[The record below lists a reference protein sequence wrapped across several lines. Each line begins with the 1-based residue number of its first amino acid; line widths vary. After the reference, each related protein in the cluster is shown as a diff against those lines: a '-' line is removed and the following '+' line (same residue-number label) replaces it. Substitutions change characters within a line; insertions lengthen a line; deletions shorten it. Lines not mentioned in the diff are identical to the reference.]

1 VEIDPEEFK
10 RHYAELSD
18 EGLLS
23 IDRADLIELARTY
36 YDAEVASRGLHPA
49 ELATPMAEASPEED
63 LVLAAKF
70 QSVEEANLGRALL
83 RDAEIPAYL
92 ENELTSAWDG
102 GGRTAAS
109 GSRFTPGTSP
119 RDPGRADLRRRP
131 SRPGR
136 SGGAY

>member
-1 VEIDPEEFK
+1 MEIDPEEFK

-49 ELATPMAEASPEED
+49 ELGTPVEEAGPEKD

-70 QSVEEANLGRALL
+70 LFVEEANLCPVRRAKNL
-83 RDAEIPAYL
+83 RLVCLGPKSY
-92 ENELTSAWDG
+92 
-102 GGRTAAS
+102 
-109 GSRFTPGTSP
+109 
-119 RDPGRADLRRRP
+119 RRRISLTAQAP
-131 SRPGR
+131 
-136 SGGAY
+136 A